1 MTTPPPE
8 PPTEGPAASDPPP
21 AAASPY
27 GAPPPAYEQAPA
39 PGYSSAPPPYPAAAP
54 GAPVPGGLLDRFLAR
69 LIDSILVGIVN
80 FLVASVII
88 AGAIMGS
95 SATGFGTGSSYAAGA
110 VVAIIGTAISL
121 GYFALMEH
129 TRGQTVGK
137 MILKLQTIGPAGGN
151 PTLEEAVKRNSY
163 ILLGLLGLIPA
174 HRLDRQPGQ
183 PGRDH
188 HDRRDHQQRHRQPA
202 GLARQLRRRH
212 AGAQD
217 RLTPGAS
224 AQQQRDHGRR
234 CPPPRSPRAAR
245 RRAAAVRRWH
255 PAGRRRRTRSRSA
268 PPPAS
273 RCRRPR

>member
-8 PPTEGPAASDPPP
+8 PPAEGPAASDPPP
-21 AAASPY
+21 AEASPY
-27 GAPPPAYEQAPA
+27 GGPPPAYEQAPA
-39 PGYSSAPPPYPAAAP
+39 PGYSSTPPPYPAATP

-80 FLVASVII
+80 FIVASVII

-137 MILKLQTIGPAGGN
+137 MILKLQTIGPGGGN

-163 ILLGLLGLIPA
+163 ILLGLLGLIPLIGWIA
-174 HRLDRQPGQ
+174 SLASLAAIIMIAVTINSDTVNRQGW
-183 PGRDH
+183 
-188 HDRRDHQQRHRQPA
+188 HDNFA
-202 GLARQLRRRH
+202 GGTQVLKI
-212 AGAQD
+212 G
-217 RLTPGAS
+217 
-224 AQQQRDHGRR
+224 
-234 CPPPRSPRAAR
+234 
-245 RRAAAVRRWH
+245 
-255 PAGRRRRTRSRSA
+255 
-268 PPPAS
+268 
-273 RCRRPR
+273 